1 MNMINRST
9 LDQFRKGTGFGQSD
23 LRNTNTRSNDMAM
36 WNYDNPAATNPG
48 YATAGG
54 LLSQSGFGPGQNT
67 DYGNVGPQQPSVPA
81 PQATALSGG
90 SFMSNNGTGASGGP
104 AGMSGPTFNSMYSQ
118 FQNSGRPAGMSFQHW
133 VRGGQFQ
140 RPNNPFQQR
149 PAPTNPADPRG
160 GPHVT
165 DPFTPPDG
173 KPVVGPNPGN
183 KLGSNDVYRNYVSP
197 TFRGGI

>member
-1 MNMINRST
+1 MSTINRST
-9 LDQFRKGTGFGQSD
+9 LDQFRRGTGFGQSD

-48 YATAGG
+48 YATGG
-54 LLSQSGFGPGQNT
+54 LLAQSGWDNPT
-67 DYGNVGPQQPSVPA
+67 ASTVSQPSVPST
-81 PQATALSGG
+81 PDTGLTGG
-90 SFMSNNGTGASGGP
+90 GFVSNNGTGARTGP
-104 AGMSGPTFNSMYSQ
+104 TGMSGPTFNSTYSQ

-133 VRGGQFQ
+133 MRGGQFS
-140 RPNNPFQQR
+140 RPTNPFQQR
-149 PAPTNPADPRG
+149 PAPANPADPRG
-160 GPHVT
+160 NPYVT

-183 KLGSNDVYRNYVSP
+183 KLGSNDMYRNYVSP